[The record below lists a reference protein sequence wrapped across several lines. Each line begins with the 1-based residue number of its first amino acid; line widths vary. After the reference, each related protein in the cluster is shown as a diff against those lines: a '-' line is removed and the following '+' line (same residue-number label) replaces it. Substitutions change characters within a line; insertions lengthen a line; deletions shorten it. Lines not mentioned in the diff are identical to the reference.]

1 MQADSIAAL
10 AESGLVPF
18 GFFPVSLDQRFA
30 LVELDLVTVRRA
42 DSAL

>member
-1 MQADSIAAL
+1 MADSIAAL
-10 AESGLVPF
+10 AESGLVPS

-30 LVELDLVTVRRA
+30 LVELGLVTVRRA